1 MLKFTG
7 NMTSQP
13 KQNTKRRRKRN
24 IIWYTPP
31 FNKEV
36 KSNITKM
43 FIQTLEKCFP
53 PGNPLRKI
61 FNKNTVKISYSTTK
75 NVTKII
81 SAHNRKVLEPMNKQ
95 TKPCNCRGGIEACPV
110 EGKCQEAGVIYQAD
124 VETEEEGQKTYIGG
138 AATTFKLRW
147 SNHNKSFKSRI
158 YENETELSKYL
169 WQLKDKEINYNIK
182 WKIIRK
188 ASPYNPQ
195 SERCDLCLTE
205 KTMIADYRS
214 KDKLLNTR
222 KELMNKCRH
231 REKWLLSNWKKRN
244 RAGV

>member
-1 MLKFTG
+1 MISSRLSGLSSGLEEFDDSKPIYQKALEEAGYSDMLKFTG
-7 NMTSQP
+7 NTTSQP
-13 KQNTKRRRKRN
+13 KQNTKRKRKRN

-81 SAHNRKVLEPMNKQ
+81 SAHNRKVLEPMRKQ
-95 TKPCNCRGGIEACPV
+95 TKPYNCRGGIEVCPV

-147 SNHNKSFKSRI
+147 SNHNKSFKNHDKSLKQCSTNLQKNCLDFSTPGQKSFKNSRQI
-158 YENETELSKYL
+158 T
-169 WQLKDKEINYNIK
+169 Q
-182 WKIIRK
+182 
-188 ASPYNPQ
+188 Q
-195 SERCDLCLTE
+195 S
-205 KTMIADYRS
+205 
-214 KDKLLNTR
+214 
-222 KELMNKCRH
+222 
-231 REKWLLSNWKKRN
+231 
-244 RAGV
+244 